1 MKLFD
6 ALAWTGAWPFS
17 PVAVHEARSLAAE
30 LAANGISGALV
41 SPFEAVF
48 APDPAPANRRLL
60 HDTRAT
66 SGLVPVPVVNPALP
80 GWERELEACRA
91 DARVRIVRLLPA
103 YHGYRLDGRAA
114 AAFARVAA
122 ADGLAVAVQMRLVD
136 ERHEHHAVR
145 VRPVPV
151 AALESFARRT
161 PELRLLASGLL
172 RSEIKAVAP
181 RLSGVR
187 FDTAFAEWLDT
198 VPDLLARARPEQ
210 LVFATNAPLL
220 IPAAGRAKVATASV
234 PDSVRAAIGGGNLP
248 RLLAGT
254 GS

>member
-17 PVAVHEARSLAAE
+17 PVAVHDARSLAAE
-30 LAANGISGALV
+30 LSAHGIAGALV

-48 APDPAPANRRLL
+48 APDPGPANRRLL
-60 HDTRAT
+60 HDTLAT
-66 SGLVPVPVVNPALP
+66 PGLEPVPVINPALA
-80 GWERELEACRA
+80 GWERDLDACRA

-114 AAFARVAA
+114 AAFARAA
-122 ADGLAVAVQMRLVD
+122 AAHGLAVAVQMRLVD

-151 AALESFARRT
+151 AALEPFARRA

-181 RLSGVR
+181 RLRRVR

-198 VPDLLARARPEQ
+198 VPDLLTRAGPDQ

-220 IPAAGRAKVATASV
+220 LPAAGRAKVATAGV
-234 PDSVRAAIGGGNLP
+234 PARVRAAIGGGNVR
-248 RLLAGT
+248 RLLGP
-254 GS
+254 G